1 MIVEIDSEKL
11 VEFSS
16 HPFKI
21 VNDEK
26 MQELINSIANNGI
39 LVPLIVRKKDDYYEI
54 ISGHRRKYVADY
66 LNIKKLPCIIKEMTD
81 DEAIINMVD
90 SNIQRENILQSEKA
104 FAYKMKLDAIKHQ
117 GKRIF
122 SVSGPL
128 DWKLES
134 ADIIA
139 NENNESNATVR
150 RYIRLTY
157 LIEDLLELVDDKRIA
172 FRPAVELSYLS
183 EENQYIVLSI
193 YEFDEKT
200 PSLSQAIRMKKLE
213 KEGNLDEDMIE
224 SIMKEEKPNQK
235 EFIKIHNE
243 KIEKYIPNK
252 IKINGNI
259 EEFIIKCIKEHN
271 EREILKRNKLLE
283 EE

>member
-1 MIVEIDSEKL
+1 MIVEIESEKL

-66 LNIKKLPCIIKEMTD
+66 LNIKKLPCIIKEMSD

-90 SNIQRENILQSEKA
+90 SNIQRENILPSEKA
-104 FAYKMKLDAIKHQ
+104 FAYKMKLEAIKHQ

-122 SVSGPL
+122 SVSSPL

-139 NENNESNATVR
+139 NENNESTATGRV
-150 RYIRLTY
+150 Y
-157 LIEDLLELVDDKRIA
+157 
-172 FRPAVELSYLS
+172 
-183 EENQYIVLSI
+183 N
-193 YEFDEKT
+193 
-200 PSLSQAIRMKKLE
+200 
-213 KEGNLDEDMIE
+213 
-224 SIMKEEKPNQK
+224 
-235 EFIKIHNE
+235 
-243 KIEKYIPNK
+243 
-252 IKINGNI
+252 
-259 EEFIIKCIKEHN
+259 
-271 EREILKRNKLLE
+271 
-283 EE
+283 

>member
-1 MIVEIDSEKL
+1 MIAEIESEKL

-66 LNIKKLPCIIKEMTD
+66 LNIKKLPCIIKEMSD

-90 SNIQRENILQSEKA
+90 SNIQRENILPSEKA

-200 PSLSQAIRMKKLE
+200 PSLSQAIKMKKLE

-271 EREILKRNKLLE
+271 EREILKKK
-283 EE
+283 

>member
-1 MIVEIDSEKL
+1 MIVEIESEKL
-11 VEFSS
+11 VGFSS

-39 LVPLIVRKKDDYYEI
+39 LVPLIVRKKDNYYEI

-66 LNIKKLPCIIKEMTD
+66 LNIKNIIKEMTD

-90 SNIQRENILQSEKA
+90 SNIQRENILPSEKA

-122 SVSGPL
+122 SVSSPL

-139 NENNESNATVR
+139 NENNESTATVR
-150 RYIRLTY
+150 RYIRLTH

-183 EENQYIVLSI
+183 EENQYILLSI

-271 EREILKRNKLLE
+271 EREILKRNKNINL
-283 EE
+283 

>member
-1 MIVEIDSEKL
+1 MIVEIESEKL
-11 VEFSS
+11 VGFSS

-90 SNIQRENILQSEKA
+90 SNIQRENILPSEKA

-122 SVSGPL
+122 SVSSPL

-139 NENNESNATVR
+139 DENNESAATVR
-150 RYIRLTY
+150 RYIRLTH

-172 FRPAVELSYLS
+172 FRPAVKLSYLS
-183 EENQYIVLSI
+183 EENQYILLSI

-200 PSLSQAIRMKKLE
+200 PSLSQAIRMKKME
-213 KEGNLDEDMIE
+213 KEGNLNEETIE
-224 SIMKEEKPNQK
+224 NIMKEEKPNQK

-243 KIEKYIPNK
+243 KIVKYIPNR
-252 IKINGNI
+252 IKMNGKI

-271 EREILKRNKLLE
+271 EREILKRNKNFNL
-283 EE
+283 

>member
-11 VEFSS
+11 VKFSS

-90 SNIQRENILQSEKA
+90 SNIQRENILPSEKA

-117 GKRIF
+117 GKRFF
-122 SVSGPL
+122 SVSSPL

-139 NENNESNATVR
+139 DENNESTATVR
-150 RYIRLTY
+150 RYIRLTH

-183 EENQYIVLSI
+183 EENQYILLSI

-213 KEGNLDEDMIE
+213 KEGNLNEETIE
-224 SIMKEEKPNQK
+224 NIMKEEKPNQK
-235 EFIKIHNE
+235 ERFSIKYEDLRKYFPKNYSNE
-243 KIEKYIPNK
+243 QIEKRVLSILESYSKKQKDNK
-252 IKINGNI
+252 
-259 EEFIIKCIKEHN
+259 H
-271 EREILKRNKLLE
+271 
-283 EE
+283 

>member
-11 VEFSS
+11 VKFSS

-117 GKRIF
+117 GKR
-122 SVSGPL
+122 
-128 DWKLES
+128 
-134 ADIIA
+134 
-139 NENNESNATVR
+139 R
-150 RYIRLTY
+150 
-157 LIEDLLELVDDKRIA
+157 
-172 FRPAVELSYLS
+172 
-183 EENQYIVLSI
+183 
-193 YEFDEKT
+193 
-200 PSLSQAIRMKKLE
+200 
-213 KEGNLDEDMIE
+213 
-224 SIMKEEKPNQK
+224 
-235 EFIKIHNE
+235 
-243 KIEKYIPNK
+243 
-252 IKINGNI
+252 
-259 EEFIIKCIKEHN
+259 
-271 EREILKRNKLLE
+271 
-283 EE
+283 

>member
-1 MIVEIDSEKL
+1 MIAEIDSEKL

-90 SNIQRENILQSEKA
+90 SNIQRENILPSEKA

-122 SVSGPL
+122 SVSSPL

-139 NENNESNATVR
+139 NENNESTATVR
-150 RYIRLTY
+150 RYIRLTH

-183 EENQYIVLSI
+183 EKNQYIVLSI

-213 KEGNLDEDMIE
+213 KEGNLNEETIE
-224 SIMKEEKPNQK
+224 NIMKEEKPNQK
-235 EFIKIHNE
+235 EIIKIHSE
-243 KIEKYIPNK
+243 KISKYIPNK
-252 IKINGNI
+252 IKINGT
-259 EEFIIKCIKEHN
+259 
-271 EREILKRNKLLE
+271 
-283 EE
+283 

>member
-11 VEFSS
+11 VEFSC

-66 LNIKKLPCIIKEMTD
+66 LNIKKLPCIIKEMSD

-90 SNIQRENILQSEKA
+90 SNIQRENILPSEKA

-122 SVSGPL
+122 SVSSPL

-139 NENNESNATVR
+139 DENNESAATVR

-157 LIEDLLELVDDKRIA
+157 LIPYLLELVDDRRIA

-183 EENQYIVLSI
+183 EENQYIILNI
-193 YEFDEKT
+193 CEFDEKT

-213 KEGNLDEDMIE
+213 KKGNLNEETIE

-235 EFIKIHNE
+235 EKFSIKYEELRKYFPMNYSNE
-243 KIEKYIPNK
+243 KIEKIIFRLLESYSK
-252 IKINGNI
+252 KKKDKINGVFN
-259 EEFIIKCIKEHN
+259 
-271 EREILKRNKLLE
+271 
-283 EE
+283 

>member
-1 MIVEIDSEKL
+1 MIVDIDTEKL
-11 VEFSS
+11 KNFDN

-21 VNDEK
+21 IDDEN
-26 MQELINSIANNGI
+26 MQNLISSIVNNGI
-39 LVPLIVRKKDDYYEI
+39 LTPLLVRPKGNYYEI
-54 ISGHRRKYVADY
+54 ISGHRRKYVADI
-66 LNIKKLPCIIKEMTD
+66 LNIRKLPCIIKEMND

-90 SNIQRENILQSEKA
+90 SNIQRENILPSEKA

-122 SVSGPL
+122 SVSSPL

-139 NENNESNATVR
+139 NENNESTATVR
-150 RYIRLTY
+150 RYIRLTH

-235 EFIKIHNE
+235 ERFSIKYEDLRKYFPKNYSNE
-243 KIEKYIPNK
+243 QIEKRILKILESYSKK
-252 IKINGNI
+252 IK
-259 EEFIIKCIKEHN
+259 
-271 EREILKRNKLLE
+271 
-283 EE
+283 

>member
-1 MIVEIDSEKL
+1 MIAEIESEKL

-66 LNIKKLPCIIKEMTD
+66 LNIKKLPCIIKEMSD

-90 SNIQRENILQSEKA
+90 SNIQRENILPSEKA

-200 PSLSQAIRMKKLE
+200 TSLSQAIRMKKLE

-271 EREILKRNKLLE
+271 EREILKKK
-283 EE
+283 